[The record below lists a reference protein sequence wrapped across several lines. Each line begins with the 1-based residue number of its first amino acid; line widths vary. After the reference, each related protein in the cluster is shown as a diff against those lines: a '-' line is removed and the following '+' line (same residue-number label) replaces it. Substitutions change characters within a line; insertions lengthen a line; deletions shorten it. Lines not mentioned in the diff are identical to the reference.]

1 MSDPKRIS
9 PMLDNF
15 AMGEAFSD
23 RNGIR
28 CCPAMNND
36 TGDKYIVKIISSPA
50 SETQLE
56 AMMLSG
62 AFSNKEDAIAY
73 YRNIT
78 EEIENEAQILK
89 SLAQMEGYIP
99 YVDSQIVPMDD
110 DAGFDLYL
118 LSQYRN
124 TLQHK
129 LRQGVM
135 THLSAVNLGLDLCN
149 ALAVCRKYGYL
160 YVNLKPDNIYLSD
173 EQSYRIGDI
182 GFIKLSSLKY
192 ASLPERYRS
201 AYTAPEISDAY
212 ATLNATIDVYALGLI
227 LYQVYNDGMLPTAT
241 DGSLQDDFVPPAY
254 ADYEMSEII
263 LKACAKDPERRW
275 QDPVEL
281 GQALVLYMQRNGVND
296 TPISPVSEKADPET
310 TEEDVPVAPLDT
322 ASEEIDPESIT
333 EAEIFTEDAEG
344 NLTFL
349 DDENTDE
356 TVPEQNAEEI
366 TYEELTGEVSEML
379 NQADDLLSHP
389 TPDPVV
395 QPEPIDVPIPEPLPV
410 EEITEEPSETQP
422 EEKTEEV
429 VSEENA
435 PDSDADCTEDDQ
447 ADDEQKDTET
457 PKKKSHLVR
466 NTILGILVLA
476 LLAGGILF
484 YTKYYLQP
492 IDAFVLEE
500 RDGTGLVVK
509 VSGKID
515 ERKLT
520 VVCSDTYGNQ
530 LTQPVV
536 NGQAVFDNLAPNS
549 AYTVKI
555 ITGGFH
561 KLTGDTYAVF
571 TTPVQTDIVQFNA
584 VTGSDDGSAVIGFAI
599 EGPDA
604 KEWSI
609 RYSATDEEEKTVSFT
624 GHMVTLSDLT
634 IGKEYTITLT
644 PQEELLT
651 TGITE
656 IKHTASRVVKAENLF
671 ITGLSNNTL
680 SVSWTAPKDTSIDS
694 WTVRCYDGEDYDTTK
709 VVNECAVS
717 FENID
722 SKQDYTIEVT
732 AGGMSVSERT
742 FAKANALVV
751 QGMKAEIQ
759 GSAIIVSWDAVSAT
773 PNDGFVVRYS
783 VDNSTVQELP
793 CKDGNSITI
802 SNFVPDASY
811 TISVEAIDASPVLGG
826 KTILTTPASKG
837 FSGYGVKA
845 SNMTFKMCIK
855 PSKKNWDRHDL
866 SSDDYTSSFKIG
878 EKAGFLVK
886 MDKKY
891 NTSSDKITTLFVIR
905 DESGNIVSTATSTK
919 TWTKM
924 WYQRYCELD
933 VPQLPETAGEYSISV
948 FFNGALAHTQNFTMK

>member
-1 MSDPKRIS
+1 MSEPKRIS

-28 CCPAMNND
+28 CYPAMHND
-36 TGDKYIVKIISSPA
+36 TGDKYILKVISSPA

-62 AFSNKEDAIAY
+62 AFSSKEDAVAY

-78 EEIENEAQILK
+78 EEIENEAQVLK
-89 SLAQMEGYIP
+89 NLAQMEGYIP
-99 YVDSQIVPMDD
+99 YEDSQIVPMDG

-135 THLSAVNLGLDLCN
+135 THLSAVNLGLDLCT

-212 ATLNATIDVYALGLI
+212 ATLNTTIDVYALGLI
-227 LYQVYNDGMLPTAT
+227 LYQVYNDGMLPTAS
-241 DGSLQDDFVPPAY
+241 DGSIQGNFVPPAY

-263 LKACAKDPERRW
+263 LKACAKDPENRW

-296 TPISPVSEKADPET
+296 TPISPVSENTDPET
-310 TEEDVPVAPLDT
+310 TEEDVPIVPLDT
-322 ASEEIDPESIT
+322 VSEGINPESIT

-356 TVPEQNAEEI
+356 TAPEQNAEEI

-410 EEITEEPSETQP
+410 EEIAEESSETQP
-422 EEKTEEV
+422 EETEEETNPEEV
-429 VSEENA
+429 LPVSDEDNAEDEET
-435 PDSDADCTEDDQ
+435 DDTQEDAD
-447 ADDEQKDTET
+447 T
-457 PKKKSHLVR
+457 PKKKSHWVR
-466 NTILGILVLA
+466 NTILGILILA
-476 LLAGGILF
+476 LLAGGVLF

-492 IDAFVLEE
+492 IESFVLEE
-500 RDGTGLVVK
+500 SEGTGMVVK
-509 VSGKID
+509 VTGKID

-520 VVCSDTYGNQ
+520 VICSDTYGNQ

-536 NGQAVFDNLAPNS
+536 NGQAVFPSLAPNS

-555 ITGGFH
+555 VTDGFH
-561 KLTGDTYAVF
+561 KLTGNTYAVF

-584 VTGSDDGSAVIGFAI
+584 VTGSDDGTAVIGFAI

-604 KEWSI
+604 KEWNI
-609 RYSATDEEEKTVSFT
+609 RYSAADEEEKTVSFT

-634 IGKEYTITLT
+634 IGKEYTITLS

-656 IKHTASRVVKAENLF
+656 IKHTASRVVKAANLF

-680 SVSWTAPKDTSIDS
+680 SASWTAPKDTSIDS
-694 WTVRCYDGEDYDTTK
+694 WTVRCYDGKDYDTTK
-709 VVNECAVS
+709 VVNECAVT
-717 FENID
+717 FENVD
-722 SKQDYTIEVT
+722 SAQDYTIEVT
-732 AGGMSVSERT
+732 ASGMSVSERVY
-742 FAKANALVV
+742 AKANALVV
-751 QGMKAEIQ
+751 QGLKAEIKNT
-759 GSAIIVSWDAVSAT
+759 SITVSWDKSSGAPS
-773 PNDGFVVRYS
+773 DGWVVRYS
-783 VDNSTVQELP
+783 VDNSTVQELS
-793 CKDGNSITI
+793 CKDDNAVTI
-802 SNFVPDASY
+802 SNIVPNASY
-811 TISVEAIDASPVLGG
+811 FISVEATDATPVLGG
-826 KTILTTPASKG
+826 KTILSTPESKG

-845 SNMTFKMCIK
+845 SNMSFKMCIK
-855 PSKKNWDRHDL
+855 PSEKNWDRHDL
-866 SSDDYTSSFKIG
+866 SSDDYTRSFSIG
-878 EKAGFLVK
+878 TKAGFLVK

-933 VPQLPETAGEYSISV
+933 IPALPSSAGNYSISI
-948 FFNGALAHTQNFTMK
+948 FFNGALAHTQSFTMK